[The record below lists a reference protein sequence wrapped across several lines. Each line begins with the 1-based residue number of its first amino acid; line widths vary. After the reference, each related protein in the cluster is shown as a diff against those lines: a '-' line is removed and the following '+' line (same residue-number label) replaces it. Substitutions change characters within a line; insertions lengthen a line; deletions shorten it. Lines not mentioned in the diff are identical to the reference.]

1 MDCEDLEREGCIFTW
16 WTFWRRKDNLHG
28 SKKSIWIDIRKRCG
42 IDATKKTYGWK
53 NSEKEFRRNLLRA
66 FTAMRCRR
74 SNADPCMYL
83 SGQQWDCWHGCH
95 GLVTVNFWKRWWSRE
110 SEEQNDEVIWL
121 WWCRKYGR
129 VFGCKI
135 NGYNGFNFNHPVRL
149 KIFRNEFA
157 LPKHVH
163 TTPVIPGKWLNPWKR
178 MLIHLKRQHNLVRE
192 WRSCYTWQYGQ
203 DQKLTIRCDTCH
215 TKWVWR
221 QRST

>member
-1 MDCEDLEREGCIFTW
+1 MLLKKRMDERTQKRSLGEICWEHLLLWDVGEAMQTHVCI
-16 WTFWRRKDNLHG
+16 
-28 SKKSIWIDIRKRCG
+28 
-42 IDATKKTYGWK
+42 
-53 NSEKEFRRNLLRA
+53 
-66 FTAMRCRR
+66 
-74 SNADPCMYL
+74 L